1 MFSVEGL
8 SVLVTGSSGGIGR
21 SLAIAFAEHGA
32 RVVVHGRRQEA
43 CDQTADLVRSAGAEV
58 AVAVGEL
65 TNLGSIESVFAQARD
80 AFGGLDVLVNN
91 AGAQAVNW
99 FDKMTEEEWDSVV
112 DTNLKAPFFCSQLF
126 ARQMRDRRFGRIV
139 NIGSESCLIGGI
151 GNSQYVASKAGLM
164 GLTINLALEMAVWA
178 RKDPGD
184 YTCNLVHP
192 GYNETEMAMSHSDEQ
207 KQRVITH
214 IPLGRPANTKNDVAP
229 SVLFL
234 ASRQAAYV
242 TGAKFSSGGGYG
254 MSLVS

>member
-21 SLAIAFAEHGA
+21 SIAVAFAEHGA
-32 RVVVHGRRQEA
+32 RVVVHGRRQQA
-43 CDQTADLVRSAGAEV
+43 CEETADLARAAGAEA
-58 AVAVGEL
+58 AVAIGEL
-65 TNLGSIESVFAQARD
+65 TRLDSIESVFDQARQ
-80 AFGGLDVLVNN
+80 AFGGVDVLVNN

-99 FDKMTEEEWDSVV
+99 FDKMTEEEWDHVV
-112 DTNLKAPFFCSQLF
+112 DTNLKAPFFCSQVF
-126 ARQMRDRRFGRIV
+126 ARQMRERRFGRIV
-139 NIGSESCLIGGI
+139 NIGSESCLIGGV

-164 GLTINLALEMAVWA
+164 GLTINLALEMAIWA

-192 GYNETEMAMSHSDEQ
+192 GYNETEMAMSHSEEQ
-207 KQRVITH
+207 KQRVISH
-214 IPLGRPANTKNDVAP
+214 IPLGRPAKTKDDVAP
-229 SVLFL
+229 SILFL
-234 ASRQAAYV
+234 ASRQASYV